1 MSQNSFKMN
10 KPDIS
15 VILPFYNISEFLE
28 EAIISVLNQTFSN
41 FELILIN
48 DGSTDESLNLA
59 KQFEL
64 SDSRVKIINQHNQ
77 GMAKALNRGIES
89 AKANIIARMDG
100 DDICHPQR
108 FEKQFSMIITM
119 PENSHVS
126 SLVKPFSS
134 TIISEGSERYFRWLN
149 SKITHEE
156 ILEGLFKESPIIHP
170 SAMFTKK
177 AYIDA
182 GGYREYNGPEDYDLW
197 LNMALTSTTFKKYN
211 ETLLEYR
218 IHKNNLSRNDMTH
231 YSREAFKIRQAQFLT
246 TMIKNGFFDKKD
258 NFVICG
264 AGKEGK
270 RVFNIL
276 NKHKIPIS
284 LFIDVDPKKIG
295 KTYKSIDIL
304 SVEQINRDSNLLYLG
319 VTGSWRSEEL
329 LLHHF
334 KQKKMTPLL
343 DFLIL

>member
-1 MSQNSFKMN
+1 MN

-28 EAIISVLNQTFSN
+28 EAIKSVLNQTFRN

-48 DGSTDESLNLA
+48 DGSSDKSLDIA

-64 SDSRVKIINQHNQ
+64 SDNRIQIINQQNQ
-77 GMAKALNRGIES
+77 GMAKALDRGIKS
-89 AKANIIARMDG
+89 AQANIIARMDG
-100 DDICHPQR
+100 DDICNPQR
-108 FEKQFSMIITM
+108 LEKQFNQINTM

-126 SLVKPFSS
+126 SLVEPFSD
-134 TIISEGSERYFRWLN
+134 TEITDGSIRYFKWLN

-170 SAMFTKK
+170 STMFTKK
-177 AYIDA
+177 AYNDA
-182 GGYREYNGPEDYDLW
+182 GGYREFDGPEDYDLW
-197 LNMALTSTTFKKYN
+197 LNMALNNTTFKKHN
-211 ETLLEYR
+211 ETLLKYR

-231 YSREAFKIRQAQFLT
+231 YSREAFKTRQLQYLT
-246 TMIKNGFFDKKD
+246 AMIKNEFFDKKS

-276 NKHKIPIS
+276 NDHKIPVNF
-284 LFIDVDPKKIG
+284 FIDVDPKKIG
-295 KTYKSIDIL
+295 KFYKDIEIL
-304 SVEQINRDSNLLYLG
+304 PIENIQKNSSLLYLG
-319 VTGSWRSEEL
+319 VTGSWKSEEL
-329 LLHHF
+329 LLNYF
-334 KQKKMTPLL
+334 KQKSLVPLW